1 MVLFKNLLTSP
12 LLYHLCFII
21 EIYSSLANV
30 NDVPATFAS
39 SRHATRPGAQVIFL
53 EKMSRKKISQNEL
66 FYSLKKIVL
75 ETIKTKKSDIFT
87 KTKTFGRKLTA
98 LDAI

>member
-39 SRHATRPGAQVIFL
+39 SRHAPRRLGHFF

-66 FYSLKKIVL
+66 FYSL

-87 KTKTFGRKLTA
+87 KTKTFGRELTA

>member
-1 MVLFKNLLTSP
+1 MSMMFQRP
-12 LLYHLCFII
+12 
-21 EIYSSLANV
+21 
-30 NDVPATFAS
+30 
-39 SRHATRPGAQVIFL
+39 SRVRATRPGAQVIFL

-66 FYSLKKIVL
+66 FYSL

>member
-1 MVLFKNLLTSP
+1 MSMMFQRPSREFAP
-12 LLYHLCFII
+12 R
-21 EIYSSLANV
+21 A
-30 NDVPATFAS
+30 PALRSF
-39 SRHATRPGAQVIFL
+39 FL

-66 FYSLKKIVL
+66 FYSL

-87 KTKTFGRKLTA
+87 KTKTFGRELTA